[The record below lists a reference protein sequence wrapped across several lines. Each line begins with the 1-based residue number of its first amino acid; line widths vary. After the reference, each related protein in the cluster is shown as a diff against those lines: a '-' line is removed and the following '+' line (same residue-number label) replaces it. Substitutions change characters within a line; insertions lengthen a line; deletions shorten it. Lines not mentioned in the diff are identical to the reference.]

1 MVLNNDVAIETQ
13 GKVVENYG
21 QIELNL
27 KKLTLDK
34 VNRGEIDSWEK
45 DAFTQGPAANRE
57 VKVNLYE
64 EVWEKIETGQ
74 YDFINKKLCLVMNI
88 VISSTW

>member
-34 VNRGEIDSWEK
+34 VNREIDSGK
-45 DAFTQGPAANRE
+45 VPLLRTGCQSRS
-57 VKVNLYE
+57 KVNLYRGLG
-64 EVWEKIETGQ
+64 KIETGQ
-74 YDFINKKLCLVMNI
+74 Y
-88 VISSTW
+88 